1 MTQRSVYKVNLTK
14 IVSVGINAPIEEA
27 IEKMKAG
34 GFSQLPVTEGKKLV
48 GMVTEKRLVKKGEEA
63 RLRPLVGSNSISP
76 IHCF

>member
-48 GMVTEKRLVKKGEEA
+48 AWLRRRGSSKRA
-63 RLRPLVGSNSISP
+63 RRLGYDL
-76 IHCF
+76 